1 MIFISNYINVLR
13 EYAEFDGRA
22 SRTEF
27 WLFALAQAI
36 VLVAFWAVVQALP
49 RPINALFTGIS
60 VMYVIGTLLPMIGL
74 TMRRFHDAGR
84 SRWMALLW
92 LVPVVGWVVMAVFM
106 ALPSVAGDDGDGAEE
121 PQEAVGA

>member
-22 SRTEF
+22 TRTEF

-106 ALPSVAGDDGDGAEE
+106 ALPSVAGDDGDGEAD
-121 PQEAVGA
+121 PQGAGGA